1 VNVARLLLNGRTAAV
16 RQLDSRGACRIARH
30 AGRCDGD
37 LVHTKRREIEM
48 AGNRTTYP
56 PEVLT
61 AVCRELV
68 KLAREEENRAA
79 DDAAAHRAYWEPMP
93 LSVAIH
99 REAAAALRAG
109 LARLEAEL
117 RSASPSQQQEP
128 RDIPAQPVTELPHR
142 LPEGRH
148 DRLHV
153 RQQHLAA

>member
-1 VNVARLLLNGRTAAV
+1 M
-16 RQLDSRGACRIARH
+16 RQLDSRGACRIARRT
-30 AGRCDGD
+30 GRCDGD
-37 LVHTKRREIEM
+37 LVHTKRWEIEM
-48 AGNRTTYP
+48 AGSRTTYP

-68 KLAREEENRAA
+68 KLARYEENCAA
-79 DDAAAHRAYWEPMP
+79 NEAAAHRAYWEPMP

-99 REAAAALRAG
+99 RQAAAALRED

-117 RSASPSQQQEP
+117 RSASPTQQQEP
-128 RDIPAQPVTELPHR
+128 REVPAASLVELPHH

-153 RQQHLAA
+153 RQQRMAA